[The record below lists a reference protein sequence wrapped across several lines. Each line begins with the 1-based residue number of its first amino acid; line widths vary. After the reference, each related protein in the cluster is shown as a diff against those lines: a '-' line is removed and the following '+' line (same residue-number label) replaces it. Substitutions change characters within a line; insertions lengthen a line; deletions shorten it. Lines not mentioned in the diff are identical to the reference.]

1 MILFDQDTDL
11 VRAEAAVHRVAGAA
25 QLQGS
30 RVHLQQVRQ
39 GAALEALPRRRG
51 RRRQRRQEGQVVAVV
66 VTQGQG
72 EDQEQ
77 VPLLRH
83 SQEGEF
89 LNLEQH
95 QSLFFFLINLG

>member
-39 GAALEALPRRRG
+39 GAAQEAWPRRRR

>member
-39 GAALEALPRRRG
+39 GAAQEAWPRRRR

-95 QSLFFFLINLG
+95 QSFFFLD